1 MKDNKTTR
9 KLTAK
14 QQAFVD
20 GKACGLNNRDA
31 AIAAGYPP
39 NSAAQ
44 TATKLMQHPSVRL
57 ALRNFKK
64 VSTEKGHAKHS
75 EDDGASVLKAKYA
88 SSLDFMIDA
97 MNNPKL
103 PPGVRFD
110 AAKQLLP
117 YQHARIGESGK
128 KEKAKDRAHAVTG
141 TTRGKFTPKAAP
153 PALKVVGGKG

>member
-14 QQAFVD
+14 QQLYVD
-20 GKACGLNNRDA
+20 GKICGLNNRDA

-57 ALRNFKK
+57 ALRNAKK
-64 VSTEKGHAKHS
+64 VSTGKGHAKHS
-75 EDDGASVLKAKYA
+75 EDDEPSVLKAKYA
-88 SSLDFMIDA
+88 SSLDFMESA

-103 PPGVRFD
+103 PVGVRFE

-117 YQHARIGESGK
+117 YQHARIGEAGK
-128 KEKAKDRAHAVTG
+128 KEKAKDRAHAITG
-141 TTRGKFTPKAAP
+141 GGRGKFSPKVAP
-153 PALKVVGGKG
+153 PALKLVGK